1 MTIHILQNGH
11 YSVVRCH
18 NPDVDALRSALEE
31 KGFQCGQN
39 RPVDGIDSMV
49 DINIKRNGSWGNI
62 SEDDIRA
69 IAVDA
74 GLNVA

>member
-1 MTIHILQNGH
+1 
-11 YSVVRCH
+11 
-18 NPDVDALRSALEE
+18 
-31 KGFQCGQN
+31 
-39 RPVDGIDSMV
+39 MV